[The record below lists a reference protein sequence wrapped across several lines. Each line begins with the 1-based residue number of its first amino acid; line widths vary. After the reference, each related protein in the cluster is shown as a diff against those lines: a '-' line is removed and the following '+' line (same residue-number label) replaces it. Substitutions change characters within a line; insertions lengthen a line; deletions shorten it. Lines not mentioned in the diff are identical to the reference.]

1 MILKE
6 LFNTLT
12 ERHGGH
18 RLALG
23 DSGRSVEGLALD
35 EDAEGWL
42 GLDEVV
48 VTGRNKLDARFLA
61 AVSEG
66 GAPAVVWRAEGEPS
80 EQTVKNAEE
89 LGLGLLAISPGVPR
103 RELFSLFARDAEGV
117 ALLRYSH
124 GAARALLESVGG
136 EASVAK
142 LAGRVADLLGRSV
155 VVEDPV
161 GRLIAGSD
169 PAGAKDGGGSQA
181 LISVLEAH
189 ELRASKGS
197 GVEETRRERRD
208 RYARLPDGFLSV
220 PVERWRVEKTEL
232 FWTPIGTGAPA
243 GYLWI
248 DLAGSPLRPDDVVIL
263 YWAARALEAELGKE
277 RVRLETELGV
287 RGDFVD
293 DVVNSHHGS
302 VDLLLQRARYLGA
315 DLSSG
320 ALSVIVDIDDFAG
333 YLSRRKLK
341 ESAIQ
346 ELKRRLTDAV
356 RLQART
362 LLELPAR
369 STLGQRHSVSGCV
382 PRCHAGRA
390 PGEGPEPC
398 LPRPA
403 LRQRPL
409 AGPHGLG
416 RRRAVQGGPGYAFRG
431 VFGGR
436 GGFGDRAPHTRPLL
450 RLHLRADGHLQP
462 SFPCLAGG
470 ARGARV
476 LLRGDPGARSLLRLP
491 LWHGAHL
498 HLDDLPRQRCLYR
511 QDRLGPVRSPPHHPL
526 PPRPR
531 QGAHPPR
538 RGQERGP
545 RTPHLG
551 HKGHA
556 APRARPREA
565 RELHRPLRRS
575 LPYYWDN
582 PATLS
587 GPDVCTSGQ

>member
-12 ERHGGH
+12 EKHGGH

-42 GLDEVV
+42 GPDEVV

-80 EQTVKNAEE
+80 EKTVKNAEE
-89 LGLGLLAISPGVPR
+89 LGLGLLAISPDVPL
-103 RELFSLFARDAEGV
+103 RELFSLFARDAEGE

-124 GAARALLESVGG
+124 GAARALLESVGR

-161 GRLIAGSD
+161 GRLIAGGD

-232 FWTPIGTGAPA
+232 FWTPIGAGAPA

-248 DLAGSPLRPDDVVIL
+248 DLASSPLRPEDVVLL
-263 YWAARALEAELGKE
+263 YWAARSLEAELGKE

-341 ESAIQ
+341 EAAIQ

-362 LLELPAR
+362 LFSNFLLGPRSDNVILFLGASPDAMPEELPEKALSLASR
-369 STLGQRHSVSGCV
+369 VQRYVKGLLPDLTVSVGV
-382 PRCHAGRA
+382 GRFK
-390 PGEGPEPC
+390 E
-398 LPRPA
+398 
-403 LRQRPL
+403 
-409 AGPHGLG
+409 
-416 RRRAVQGGPGYAFRG
+416 
-431 VFGGR
+431 
-436 GGFGDRAPHTRPLL
+436 D
-450 RLHLRADGHLQP
+450 
-462 SFPCLAGG
+462 
-470 ARGARV
+470 
-476 LLRGDPGARSLLRLP
+476 
-491 LWHGAHL
+491 
-498 HLDDLPRQRCLYR
+498 
-511 QDRLGPVRSPPHHPL
+511 
-526 PPRPR
+526 
-531 QGAHPPR
+531 
-538 RGQERGP
+538 
-545 RTPHLG
+545 
-551 HKGHA
+551 
-556 APRARPREA
+556 
-565 RELHRPLRRS
+565 
-575 LPYYWDN
+575 

-587 GPDVCTSGQ
+587 EAYSEAEVALEIGHRIHGPSSVSAFERTGTYKLLFRVLQEEPEELESFYAETLAPVVSYDSRYGTELISTLTTYLGNDASTARTASDLFAHRHTIRYRLDRVKELTRLDVDKSEDRERLTLGIKAMQLLGRAPEKPASFTDR